1 MADIK
6 AGEPFGLDTSALAK
20 IDWALALERVIHDL
34 RSDFIYAPHLSFI
47 YSKAGDELIARRA
60 DPLGERAV
68 LSAYQGGELSPR
80 DIAPLQRLCLCPAQP
95 QSCRHDDRGG
105 AIGS

>member
-6 AGEPFGLDTSALAK
+6 AGEPFGLDASALAK

-47 YSKAGDELIARRA
+47 YSKAGDELI
-60 DPLGERAV
+60 
-68 LSAYQGGELSPR
+68 
-80 DIAPLQRLCLCPAQP
+80 
-95 QSCRHDDRGG
+95 
-105 AIGS
+105 GSVSL

>member
-47 YSKAGDELIARRA
+47 VPIRRRA
-60 DPLGERAV
+60 PSV
-68 LSAYQGGELSPR
+68 
-80 DIAPLQRLCLCPAQP
+80 
-95 QSCRHDDRGG
+95 CRFDV
-105 AIGS
+105 A